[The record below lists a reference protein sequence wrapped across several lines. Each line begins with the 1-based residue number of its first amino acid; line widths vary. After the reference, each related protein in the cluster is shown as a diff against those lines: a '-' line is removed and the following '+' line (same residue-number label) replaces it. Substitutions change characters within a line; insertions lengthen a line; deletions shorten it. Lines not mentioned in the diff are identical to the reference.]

1 MDDHSLFADKSAL
14 LRGLALGLALLVA
27 GLVLAS
33 GAGARGWLGV
43 SLVMSVLGA
52 ALFLRCALW
61 LRRPGPVFAA
71 TPQGFSVMSG
81 KSRPWYRFQGAELR
95 RMRLGPVTLLSWV
108 TIRVGK
114 SRRLSRRL
122 SLPWTHLSGSAADM
136 AQRIREIAQQGV
148 AGRLDDTERF
158 RSADEDAR
166 TVPPFELVIK
176 GREAARRTAG
186 TRSS

>member
-81 KSRPWYRFQGAELR
+81 KSRPWYRLR

-158 RSADEDAR
+158 RSAD
-166 TVPPFELVIK
+166 
-176 GREAARRTAG
+176 RRTAG